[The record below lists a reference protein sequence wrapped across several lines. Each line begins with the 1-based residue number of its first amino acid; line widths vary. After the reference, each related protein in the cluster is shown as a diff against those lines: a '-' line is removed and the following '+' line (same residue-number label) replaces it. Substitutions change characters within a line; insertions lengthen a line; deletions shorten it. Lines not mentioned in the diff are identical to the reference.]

1 MYILAQVFMTLNI
14 IFFIACFFTKNK
26 TLLFLLQAISSLFF
40 TLQYLCLGAW
50 PGFYSAVA
58 ELVRVIMFFFFAKY
72 NVKQRF
78 QIITC
83 VVAFV
88 ATLILTIIYWEAWY
102 SILPLLGMTAIYLTL
117 YSKRIYVV
125 KIGLFITVACSTV
138 YLLLLHS
145 YYSAVLEIINLII
158 GLVVLIKEIVAYHKS
173 KEIKTSS
180 NN

>member
-14 IFFIACFFTKNK
+14 LFFIACFFTKNK
-26 TLLFLLQAISSLFF
+26 TILFLLQAISSLFF

-83 VVAFV
+83 AVAFV
-88 ATLILTIIYWEAWY
+88 ATLILTIVYWEAWY
-102 SILPLLGMTAIYLTL
+102 SILPLIGMTAIYLTL
-117 YSKRIYVV
+117 YSKKLYIV
-125 KIGLFITVACSTV
+125 KIGLLITVTCSTI
-138 YLLLLHS
+138 YLLLLQS
-145 YYSAVLEIINLII
+145 YYSFALELINLVI
-158 GLVVLIKEIVAYHKS
+158 GVVVLIKEIVSYNKN
-173 KEIKTSS
+173 KKVNS
-180 NN
+180 NNKN